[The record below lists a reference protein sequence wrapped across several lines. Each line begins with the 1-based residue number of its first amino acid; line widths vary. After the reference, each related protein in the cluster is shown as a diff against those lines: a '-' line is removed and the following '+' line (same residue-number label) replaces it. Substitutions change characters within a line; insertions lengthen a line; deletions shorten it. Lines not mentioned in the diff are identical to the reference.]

1 MNQTVLASLR
11 LVAVSLTAC
20 EKPTVV
26 NVPTPVVTPV
36 VPGPAGAQGPSGTP
50 GPSGTQG
57 PTGRPGDGATV
68 IVVPPAASAPN

>member
-1 MNQTVLASLR
+1 MNQTVLASML
-11 LVAVSLTAC
+11 LIAVSLSAC

-36 VPGPAGAQGPSGTP
+36 VPGPAGPQGPSGTP
-50 GPSGTQG
+50 GP
-57 PTGRPGDGATV
+57 TGKSGDGATV